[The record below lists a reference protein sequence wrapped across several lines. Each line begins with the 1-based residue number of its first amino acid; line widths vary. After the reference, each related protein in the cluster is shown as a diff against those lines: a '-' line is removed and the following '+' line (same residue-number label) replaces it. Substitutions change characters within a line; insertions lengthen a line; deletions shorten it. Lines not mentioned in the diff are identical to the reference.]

1 MGGDFYYH
9 NRIEKK
15 NTKKKPLELRDSSA
29 IKTEYRPYRVEYALR
44 PSEYPKNLPTI
55 ILKTNSFQVRGKI
68 LETAVNQYEVS
79 FVPSIKSE
87 LVTLREKVVL
97 GSSLKSRRNNFEVLR
112 EKFGEFQFD
121 NHALYSMGAKEKLKK
136 VVFEKGEL
144 SKDYEITF
152 HNIGDFRLS
161 DPTIPIQQQEA
172 LLNIFNRKRLQNS
185 GFSRIGRGWF
195 KKGCNDNNN
204 NNNDK
209 GNLKMQEISVIS
221 SNSSCPD
228 VNIIHG
234 FECSMRILPKHG
246 DRQLTVFKSDLS
258 HKLVERLTL
267 HDKILLIKQTFQ
279 HQQHHNNWNEDEF
292 RYKIEKECKKRHF
305 LLSYNK
311 RNLQISSIDWSQS
324 ESSLFSLGTGGKISF
339 KEYLYR
345 QYGIKSPKKEMCVI
359 LDKSGAVFLP
369 QHIRLTITSK
379 QSDAIYDEVLNFV
392 NPRTDERLNR
402 IENFVQ
408 HINTQKGIGYG
419 IKSNNNNKE
428 ESLLQLDMDFEIEE
442 ESLNTPA
449 IVLTMPNIIIY
460 GE

>member
-1 MGGDFYYH
+1 MGTRGRGGYDEYRDFTVRRGRGRGHRGGRSRGGYSGGHRGGYQQQSKSVVRFHDTADEALDREVLIMNKDHPGAQQIRVLKFAKSQWEAVESLTRGDFYYH

-15 NTKKKPLELRDSSA
+15 NTKKKPAELRDSSA
-29 IKTEYRPYRVEYALR
+29 IKTEYRPYRVEYAAR
-44 PSEYPKNLPTI
+44 PNEYPKNLPTI

-79 FVPSIKSE
+79 FLPSIKSE

-311 RNLQISSIDWSQS
+311 RNLQISSI
-324 ESSLFSLGTGGKISF
+324 GV
-339 KEYLYR
+339 R
-345 QYGIKSPKKEMCVI
+345 
-359 LDKSGAVFLP
+359 
-369 QHIRLTITSK
+369 
-379 QSDAIYDEVLNFV
+379 V
-392 NPRTDERLNR
+392 NRHCL
-402 IENFVQ
+402 
-408 HINTQKGIGYG
+408 
-419 IKSNNNNKE
+419 
-428 ESLLQLDMDFEIEE
+428 
-442 ESLNTPA
+442 A
-449 IVLTMPNIIIY
+449 
-460 GE
+460 